1 MSIPSSLETALKYA
15 AYGWSVLPL
24 RARRKEPA
32 TSHGLHDAT
41 RDERAIREW
50 WGNGSAY
57 NVGVATGEG
66 SGIVVIDLDG
76 PEGRESWA
84 ALEQEHGA
92 VQTLS
97 QQTGRADGGTQ
108 LVFRHPGVAVGN
120 RAAVRPGIDVRG
132 DGGYIVVPPS
142 IHPTGA
148 IYEWVDRSPI
158 AVMPEW
164 LVELTRKKVVQRSA
178 AASVPRKHST
188 PGNAS
193 AYGLAGLR
201 SECDSVEQASEG
213 GRNHELNRAAFS
225 VGQLVGGGELG
236 REQAEDDLFDA
247 AIAAGLG
254 ETESRKTIKSG
265 LDSGERDPRSAPPR
279 ADGWVEG
286 SPPDFSCIPPPDDA
300 DAPAGGVGDGAPTEY
315 LRTDIG
321 NSEAFVTWHGDD
333 LRYCYARS
341 SWFAWD
347 GRRWRIDAQ
356 SDVERMAASSAK
368 RMLKD
373 AVSSAEDD
381 SKSARIKHAL
391 KSQSVAQRDAM
402 TKGARHL
409 LAVCD
414 EQMDADPWL
423 INVQNGTVDLRTGK
437 PREHRRS
444 DLNTRVANSEFNAEA
459 ECPAW
464 LAFLDRIMDR
474 DEELVSFLQRAAGYS
489 LTAHTGEQAF
499 VLLIGPTGANGKST
513 FLSTLSELLGDYS
526 MVVGFKTLLS
536 DDKSRNKDPELAEL
550 NGPRFV
556 TAAEPDPGSRFD
568 EGLIK
573 RLTGCEEVT
582 AARKY
587 EHPITFRPVLKLWL
601 GCNSP
606 PRMRRGGEAIKRRLL
621 CVPFD
626 VQIPEG
632 ERDHGLERKLRA
644 EGPGILAWAVRG
656 GLWWQEDGLRP
667 PKKVTATRDDY
678 LDEQD
683 PIAEWMEE
691 RTERGL
697 KVLLRLA
704 YADYVSWAGR
714 RGCSPVRDR
723 AFAEMLRERGFSI
736 RKSHG
741 KRWVEKLELGA
752 TDHDSDEIGGSAG
765 AYGSPGQRGL
775 YD

>member
-1 MSIPSSLETALKYA
+1 MSIPSSLELALKYA
-15 AYGWSVLPL
+15 GYGWRVLPL
-24 RARRKEPA
+24 RERRKEPA
-32 TSHGLHDAT
+32 TAHGLHDAT
-41 RDERAIREW
+41 RDEQSIREW
-50 WGNGSAY
+50 WRNGSGY

-92 VQTLS
+92 VKTLS
-97 QQTGRADGGTQ
+97 QQTGRADGGMQ

-142 IHPTGA
+142 VHPTGA
-148 IYEWVDRSPI
+148 VYEWVDRSPI

-178 AASVPRKHST
+178 AVAPRRRAT

-201 SECDSVEQASEG
+201 AECEAVGRAGEG

-247 AIAAGLG
+247 AMGAGLG
-254 ETESRKTIKSG
+254 ETEARRTIKSG
-265 LDSGERDPRSAPPR
+265 LDSGEREPRVAPPR

-300 DAPAGGVGDGAPTEY
+300 DAPAGAGDPTDAEY

-321 NSEAFVTWHGDD
+321 NSEAFVAWHGDD

-356 SDVERMAASSAK
+356 SDVERLAAVSAK

-381 SKSARIKHAL
+381 SKAKRIKHAL

-423 INVQNGTVDLRTGK
+423 LNVQNGTVDLRTGK
-437 PREHRRS
+437 LREHRRS
-444 DLNTRVANSEFNAEA
+444 DLNTRVAESKFDAAA
-459 ECPAW
+459 ECPVW
-464 LAFLDRIMDR
+464 LAFLDRIMDH

-489 LTAHTGEQAF
+489 LTAQTGEQAF

-513 FLSTLSELLGDYS
+513 FLSTLSALLGDYS

-556 TAAEPDPGSRFD
+556 SAAEPDPGSRFD

-573 RLTGCEEVT
+573 RLTGCEEIT

-632 ERDHGLERKLRA
+632 ERDHDLERKLLA
-644 EGPGILAWAVRG
+644 EGAGILAWAVQG
-656 GLWWQEDGLRP
+656 CLWWQDVGLRP
-667 PKKVTATRDDY
+667 PQRVVATRDEY

-683 PIAEWMEE
+683 PIAEWLTD
-691 RTERGL
+691 RTQAGL
-697 KVLLRLA
+697 KALLRSA
-704 YADYVSWAGR
+704 YVDYASWAER

-723 AFAEMLRERGFSI
+723 TFAEMLRERGYAI

-741 KRWVEKLELGA
+741 KRWVEGLELGVA
-752 TDHDSDEIGGSAG
+752 DHDPEPDEN
-765 AYGSPGQRGL
+765 YGSPGQRVL